1 MKTPLTPILSAI
13 AAIASLPA
21 RGDSGNY
28 ASDLALLRRHFP
40 IIELREGAARVAIV
54 PSLQGRVMTSSAAGD
69 GGHGHGWL
77 NAALIA
83 EGVLTPEQAKGRLE
97 EHIHVFGGE
106 ERFWLGPE
114 GGQFGIF
121 FPPGA
126 AFDFTSWKT
135 PPALDTEPFDVVE
148 STETQAVFRKR
159 FEVTNHSGT
168 RFDLEV
174 GRTIR
179 LLHADEI
186 RKLLGLAPDAE
197 VKAVAYE
204 TINRLSNRGTR
215 AWTRDSGLL
224 SIWLLGMFKPSPGT
238 VMAIPVDAD
247 APAQAGPLVNDAYF
261 GKVPP
266 DRLRVRDGVI
276 YFKGDGGQR
285 GKIGVPPGRSLGVA
299 GSFSPEHDTLTLVIS
314 PPVKGAVDYVN
325 SAWEIQSPPYRGDV
339 INAYNDGSPEPGK
352 PPLGPFYELETSSP
366 AAALEPGAEI
376 VHRQTTVHLV
386 GEAKQLDP
394 VAKRHLKTSTGAMRS
409 AFDAQ

>member
-1 MKTPLTPILSAI
+1 MKAPLTPLLSAI
-13 AAIASLPA
+13 AAISSLPA
-21 RGDSGNY
+21 RGAAETY

-40 IIELREGAARVAIV
+40 IIELRDGAARVAIA

-69 GGHGHGWL
+69 EGHGHGWL
-77 NAALIA
+77 NDGLIA
-83 EGVLTPEQAKGRLE
+83 QGVLTPEQARGRLE

-121 FPPGA
+121 FGPGA
-126 AFDFTSWKT
+126 PFDFDSWKT

-148 STETQAVFRKR
+148 SGAQQAVFQKR
-159 FEVTNHSGT
+159 FGVTNHSGT

-179 LLHADEI
+179 LLPADEI
-186 RKLLGLAPDAE
+186 RKLLGIDADQE

-204 TINRLSNRGTR
+204 TINRLRNRGTR
-215 AWTRDSGLL
+215 AWTRESGLL

-238 VMAIPVDAD
+238 VMAIPVDAQ
-247 APAQAGPLVNDAYF
+247 APAEAGPLVNDDYF

-266 DRLRVRDGVI
+266 DRLKVRDGVV

-299 GSFSPEHDTLTLVIS
+299 GSFSPEHRTLTLVIS

-325 SAWEIQSPPYRGDV
+325 SAWEIQSQPYRGDV

-366 AAALEPGAEI
+366 AAALEPGGEI
-376 VHRQTTVHLV
+376 IHRQTTIHLV
-386 GEAKQLDP
+386 GDAAQLDP
-394 VAKRHLKTSTGAMRS
+394 VALRHLRTSTGAMHS
-409 AFDAQ
+409 AFDAR